1 MVEVRPVATRFFDRG
16 IDSIVGS
23 PGATEALLLPGS
35 GGLAPA
41 AQAPVSALNELLAV
55 VNLDALLDAAV
66 RPEAAESE
74 LLMPARFQTV
84 LEAVQTRL
92 HGVADARRHAN
103 PPLGR
108 LLDEAAAVL
117 DEEASLRDLYR
128 TYLRSLLQG

>member
-1 MVEVRPVATRFFDRG
+1 MVEVRPIATRFFDRG

-23 PGATEALLLPGS
+23 PGAPEALLLPGS

-41 AQAPVSALNELLAV
+41 AQAHVSALDDLLDV
-55 VNLDALLDAAV
+55 TNLDALLDAAV
-66 RPEAAESE
+66 RPALAEAE
-74 LLMPARFQTV
+74 LLMPTHFQAA
-84 LEAVQTRL
+84 LEAVQARL

-117 DEEASLRDLYR
+117 DEEAGLRELLR